1 MRHLPGTERIALSQQ
16 NNHMRY
22 IPGFLSFLIMTFGFC
37 QVGAQNNS
45 QSAPDPQYWNI
56 SPDQDAITWNIV
68 DEDKLPHADDIEMS
82 GQRLSSIVK
91 YEVNKQKQ
99 LTIDRD
105 IIFPQL
111 RRFVGSSEP
120 DWYNYRAYLRRSFD
134 DQFLPSIVFE
144 DIILQPKLD
153 SVRIDGQ
160 LTFFHSPIEG
170 MIMERTIFPSMTQRQ
185 LVEKWVIRNISPVE
199 KKLYIGYTAFEQE
212 EKGMH
217 GVYKVAVRCDSKP
230 EVVIKPGENYSFG
243 LYFSAGISN
252 EPGVDQSFADAE
264 NERKAFLNEMKN
276 NLVLKSPD
284 PVVNTLFYF
293 SKIRASESIFETK
306 MGLVHSPGGGNY
318 YAGIWANDQVEYSGP
333 FFPWLGYENA
343 NIAAYNAYKHFLKN
357 IPPEG
362 EFIRSSF
369 EMEGDLPCCSKDRGD
384 AAMISYGTSQ
394 FVLASGDKK
403 IAEELWPLIEWS
415 IAYCNANLNGHGV
428 VLSDTDEMEGRI
440 PTGDANL
447 ATSSLYYGGLI
458 NAARVAEMLNK
469 KPGVEK
475 DLLHKAKRLEAAIDN
490 YFGTTIDGIETYR
503 YFDGHQTFRHWICLP
518 LVMGIQTRKEGT
530 LNALFDKLWADN
542 GILVEPGDNVFWD
555 RGTLYAFRGAFKAGA
570 ADRALNRLL
579 SYSYSRLLGKRVPYA
594 VEAYPEYGMRHL
606 SAESA
611 LYCRIFTE
619 GMLGVEPLGQNRFKI
634 TPQIPGSWNELSLT
648 SCKILN
654 RDLNFFIV
662 KKNNNIHLTV
672 SDKARIIWNGYI
684 DIGKSLEIDL

>member
-1 MRHLPGTERIALSQQ
+1 
-16 NNHMRY
+16 MRY
-22 IPGFLSFLIMTFGFC
+22 LSAILTFLIMAFGFC
-37 QVGAQNNS
+37 QVGAQNES
-45 QSAPDPQYWNI
+45 QTIPDPQYWNI

-82 GQRLSSIVK
+82 GQRLSSIVR
-91 YEVNKQKQ
+91 YEVDKQKY
-99 LTIDRD
+99 LRVNRD

-120 DWYNYRAYLRRSFD
+120 DWYNYRAYLRRSFN

-160 LTFFHSPIEG
+160 LTFFHSPVEG
-170 MIMERTIFPSMTQRQ
+170 MIIERTIFPSMTQRQ
-185 LVEKWVIRNISPVE
+185 LVEKWVIKNISPV
-199 KKLYIGYTAFEQE
+199 KKRLYIGHTAFEQE

-217 GVYKVAVRCDSKP
+217 GVYKVAIRCDSKP
-230 EVVIKPGENYSFG
+230 EVIIEPGEDYSFG
-243 LYFSAGISN
+243 LYFSAGMSN
-252 EPGVDQSFADAE
+252 EPEVDQGFIDAE
-264 NERKAFLNEMKN
+264 IERKVFLNEMKN

-284 PVVNTLFYF
+284 SVINTLFYF

-318 YAGIWANDQVEYSGP
+318 YAGVWANDQVEYSGP
-333 FFPWLGYENA
+333 FFPWLGYEKA

-415 IAYCNANLNGHGV
+415 IKYCNANLNGYGV

-447 ATSSLYYGGLI
+447 ATSSLYYGGLV
-458 NAARVAEMLNK
+458 NAARVARMLDK
-469 KPGVEK
+469 KPAVEK
-475 DLLHKAKRLEAAIDN
+475 DFLRKAKKLETAIDN

-570 ADRALNRLL
+570 ADRALGRLS
-579 SYSYSRLLGKRVPYA
+579 SYSQSRLLGKRVPYA

-619 GMLGVEPLGQNRFKI
+619 GILGIEPLGQDRFKI
-634 TPQIPGSWNELSLT
+634 TLQIPDSWDELSLT

-654 RDLNFFIV
+654 RDMNFFIV
-662 KKNNNIHLTV
+662 NKNNNIHMTV
-672 SDKARIIWNGYI
+672 SDGDRIVWDGQI
-684 DIGKSLEIDL
+684 DSGKSLEIEL

>member
-1 MRHLPGTERIALSQQ
+1 MKDLL
-16 NNHMRY
+16 
-22 IPGFLSFLIMTFGFC
+22 GFLSFLIMTFSFC
-37 QVGAQNNS
+37 EMGAQS
-45 QSAPDPQYWNI
+45 EFQTAPDPQYWDI
-56 SPDQDAITWNIV
+56 SPDQDAITWNV
-68 DEDKLPHADDIEMS
+68 VNENKLPHADDIEMS
-82 GQRLSSIVK
+82 GQRISCIVR
-91 YEVNKQKQ
+91 YEVDKQKY
-99 LTIDRD
+99 LKVDRD

-111 RRFVGSSEP
+111 RRFVRSSEP

-134 DQFLPSIVFE
+134 DEFLPSIVFE
-144 DIILQPKLD
+144 DIILQPELD
-153 SVRIDGQ
+153 SVRIDGK
-160 LTFFHSPIEG
+160 LTFYHSPIEG
-170 MIMERTIFPSMTQRQ
+170 MIIERTLFPSMTQRQ
-185 LVEKWVIRNISPVE
+185 MVEKWVIRNISPVE
-199 KKLYIGYTAFEQE
+199 KRLYIGHTAFEHE

-230 EVVIKPGENYSFG
+230 EVIIEPGENHSFA
-243 LYFSAGISN
+243 LYFSAGMSN
-252 EPGVDQSFADAE
+252 EPEVDQGFIDAE
-264 NERKAFLNEMKN
+264 SERKVFLNEMKN

-284 PVVNTLFYF
+284 SVVNTLFYF

-318 YAGIWANDQVEYSGP
+318 YAGIWANDQIEYSGP
-333 FFPWLGYENA
+333 FFPWLGYKKGNQ
-343 NIAAYNAYKHFLKN
+343 AAYNAYKHFLKN
-357 IPPEG
+357 IPLEG

-403 IAEELWPLIEWS
+403 IAEDLWPLIGWNIE
-415 IAYCNANLNGHGV
+415 YCNRNLNEHGV
-428 VLSDTDEMEGRI
+428 VISDTDEMEGRI

-447 ATSSLYYGGLI
+447 AASSLYYGGLI
-458 NAARVAEMLNK
+458 NAARVAEMLDKSPDIIN
-469 KPGVEK
+469 
-475 DLLHKAKRLEAAIDN
+475 DLLSKAQKLEKAIDH
-490 YFGTTIDGIETYR
+490 YFGATIDGIMTYR
-503 YFDGHQTFRHWICLP
+503 YFEGHQIFRHWICLP

-570 ADRALNRLL
+570 GDRALNRLL
-579 SYSYSRLLGKRVPYA
+579 SYSRSRLLGRRVPYA

-619 GMLGVEPLGQNRFKI
+619 GILGVEPLGQNRFKI
-634 TPQIPGSWNELSLT
+634 TPQIPNSWNELSLT

-654 RDLNFFIV
+654 RDLSFFIV
-662 KKNNNIHLTV
+662 NKNNNIHMTV
-672 SDKARIIWNGYI
+672 SDNDRMVWDGYI
-684 DIGKSLEIDL
+684 HIGESFEIEL

>member
-1 MRHLPGTERIALSQQ
+1 
-16 NNHMRY
+16 MRY
-22 IPGFLSFLIMTFGFC
+22 LPAFLSFLIMTLSFY
-37 QVGAQNNS
+37 QVRAQNDIRT
-45 QSAPDPQYWNI
+45 APDLLYWNI
-56 SPDQDAITWNIV
+56 SPDQDAIMWNIA
-68 DEDKLPHADDIEMS
+68 DENRLPHVDDIEMS
-82 GQRLSSIVK
+82 GQRISCIVR
-91 YEVNKQKQ
+91 YEVDKQKY
-99 LTIDRD
+99 LRVNRD

-120 DWYNYRAYLRRSFD
+120 DWYNYRAYLRRNFD

-144 DIILQPKLD
+144 DIILQPQLD
-153 SVRIDGQ
+153 SVRIDGK
-160 LTFFHSPIEG
+160 LTFYHTPIEG
-170 MIMERTIFPSMTQRQ
+170 MVIERTLLPSMKQRQ
-185 LVEKWVIRNISPVE
+185 MVEKWVIRNISPVE
-199 KKLYIGYTAFEQE
+199 KRLYIGHTAFEHE

-230 EVVIKPGENYSFG
+230 EVIIQPGENYSFG
-243 LYFSAGISN
+243 LYFSAGMSN
-252 EPGVDQSFADAE
+252 EPEVNQGFIEAE
-264 NERKAFLNEMKN
+264 TEREVFLNEMKN
-276 NLVLKSPD
+276 KLVLKSPD
-284 PVVNTLFYF
+284 SIINTLFYF

-318 YAGIWANDQVEYSGP
+318 YAGIWANDQIEYSGP
-333 FFPWLGYENA
+333 FFPWLGYENG
-343 NIAAYNAYKHFLKN
+343 NQAAYNAYKHFLKN
-357 IPPEG
+357 IPPKG

-403 IAEELWPLIEWS
+403 IAKDLWPLIEWS
-415 IAYCNANLNGHGV
+415 IVYCNDNLNEHGV
-428 VLSDTDEMEGRI
+428 VMSDTDEMEGRI

-447 ATSSLYYGGLI
+447 ATSSLYYGGLV
-458 NAARVAEMLNK
+458 NAARVAQMMDKSPDIIN
-469 KPGVEK
+469 
-475 DLLHKAKRLEAAIDN
+475 DLHRKAQKLEDAIGN
-490 YFGTTIDGIETYR
+490 YFGATIEGIETYR
-503 YFDGHQTFRHWICLP
+503 YFEGHQTFRHWICLP
-518 LVMGIQTRKEGT
+518 LVMDIQTRKEGT

-570 ADRALNRLL
+570 GDRALHRLL
-579 SYSYSRLLGKRVPYA
+579 SYSRSRLLGKRAPYA

-619 GMLGVEPLGQNRFKI
+619 GILGVEPLGPDYFKI
-634 TPQIPGSWNELSLT
+634 TPELPDSWDQLSLT

-654 RDLNFFIV
+654 RDLDFFIV

-672 SDKARIIWNGYI
+672 SDKDRIVWDGYI
-684 DIGKSLEIDL
+684 DAGESLEIRL

>member
-1 MRHLPGTERIALSQQ
+1 
-16 NNHMRY
+16 
-22 IPGFLSFLIMTFGFC
+22 
-37 QVGAQNNS
+37 
-45 QSAPDPQYWNI
+45 
-56 SPDQDAITWNIV
+56 
-68 DEDKLPHADDIEMS
+68 
-82 GQRLSSIVK
+82 
-91 YEVNKQKQ
+91 
-99 LTIDRD
+99 
-105 IIFPQL
+105 
-111 RRFVGSSEP
+111 
-120 DWYNYRAYLRRSFD
+120 
-134 DQFLPSIVFE
+134 
-144 DIILQPKLD
+144 
-153 SVRIDGQ
+153 
-160 LTFFHSPIEG
+160 
-170 MIMERTIFPSMTQRQ
+170 
-185 LVEKWVIRNISPVE
+185 
-199 KKLYIGYTAFEQE
+199 
-212 EKGMH
+212 
-217 GVYKVAVRCDSKP
+217 
-230 EVVIKPGENYSFG
+230 
-243 LYFSAGISN
+243 
-252 EPGVDQSFADAE
+252 
-264 NERKAFLNEMKN
+264 MKN

-284 PVVNTLFYF
+284 PVINTLFYF

-318 YAGIWANDQVEYSGP
+318 YAGVWANDQVEYSGP
-333 FFPWLGYENA
+333 FFPWLGYGNA

-357 IPPEG
+357 IPPKG

-403 IAEELWPLIEWS
+403 IAEDLWPLIEWS
-415 IAYCNANLNGHGV
+415 IEYCNGNLNEHGV
-428 VLSDTDEMEGRI
+428 VISDTDEMEGRI

-458 NAARVAEMLNK
+458 NAVKVARMLNK

-570 ADRALNRLL
+570 GDRALNRLL
-579 SYSYSRLLGKRVPYA
+579 SYSRSRLLGKRVPYA

-619 GMLGVEPLGQNRFKI
+619 GILGVEPLGQNRFKI
-634 TPQIPGSWNELSLT
+634 TPQIPNSWNELSLT
-648 SCKILN
+648 SCKIMKM
-654 RDLNFFIV
+654 DLSFYIV
-662 KKNNNIHLTV
+662 NKNNNLHMKI
-672 SDKARIIWNGYI
+672 SDNDRVIWDGYI
-684 DIGKSLEIDL
+684 DIGESLEIDL